1 MRFKGSLKSWNDERG
16 FGFIA
21 PAEDGQEIFVHI
33 KAFASRSMRPK
44 IGQLLTF
51 EVETTRD
58 GKRRATRVLSAGAS
72 RPPRSSA
79 PRPWGT
85 ASFLAIPAFLLLY
98 LVVAMAWRVPVWVA
112 WVYLAFTLVCFI
124 YYAVDKSAAAGGR
137 RRVPESTLILLGLAG
152 GWPGA
157 IIAQQVLRHKS
168 NKKDFRSAFWASV
181 VLNVLAFVALCS
193 PMASLLFHSTFH

>member
-1 MRFKGSLKSWNDERG
+1 MRFKGNLKSWSDERR
-16 FGFIA
+16 FGFIT
-21 PAEDGQEIFVHI
+21 PAEDGPEIFVHI
-33 KAFASRSMRPK
+33 KAFASRSVRPK

-58 GKRRATRVLSAGAS
+58 GKRRATKVLSAGAS

-98 LVVAMAWRVPVWVA
+98 LLVAMVWHVPVWVA
-112 WVYLAFTLVCFI
+112 WVYLALTVVCFV
-124 YYAVDKSAAAGGR
+124 YYAVDKSAAAAAR
-137 RRVPESTLILLGLAG
+137 RRVPESTLILMGLAG

-168 NKKDFRSAFWASV
+168 NKEDFRLAFWASV

-193 PMASLLFHSTFH
+193 PMASLLFPSTFH